1 MSNTN
6 TILGYVSPVEQPRSS
21 WYAPDGMMTRRTWIG
36 KEEDLAVLIVAVGT
50 EDATYGVAGEYRI
63 DPEDGGMFKLE
74 QTYTKRST
82 QSDYATFQKLVNPRI
97 EYDVQ
102 EIQKPL
108 ESSPLFGIVDEDG
121 TINAEYAVAAENW
134 KNAPTR
140 RKLAF
145 QIPADNVTKPD
156 PDTDAD
162 WQLLADFD
170 EGGGATTLLELAK
183 RLLSG
188 QDSYLIA
195 SQIITQITILKV
207 QPTEASIFA
216 EYLIDEPPGKLSAN
230 SEYLREPDRVVQGQD
245 GNWTVTSRWRG
256 ADKWDPMFY
265 APPN

>member
-6 TILGYVSPVEQPRSS
+6 TILGYSAPVEQPRSS
-21 WYAPDGMMTRRTWIG
+21 WYASDGMMTRRTWIG
-36 KEEDLAVLIVAVGT
+36 KEEDLTALIVEVGT
-50 EDATYGVAGEYRI
+50 DDETYGLAGEYRI
-63 DPEDGGMFKLE
+63 DPDDGGMYKLE

-82 QSDYATFQKLVNPRI
+82 VSSYAVFQKLVNPRI

-108 ESSPLFGIVDEDG
+108 ESSPKFHIVDETGGIDVD
-121 TINAEYAVAAENW
+121 YAAAIENW
-134 KNAPTR
+134 KNAPLR

-145 QIPADNVTKPD
+145 QIPADGITKPD
-156 PDTDAD
+156 PDTDTD
-162 WQLLADFD
+162 WQLLSDFD
-170 EGGGATTLLELAK
+170 EGGGADTLMELAK
-183 RLLSG
+183 RIMSG

-207 QPTEASIFA
+207 APTSVFTEF
-216 EYLIDEPPGKLSAN
+216 LIDEPPGSFSAN
-230 SEYLREPDRVVQGQD
+230 AQYLREPDRVVQGQD

-265 APPN
+265 TPPN

>member
-1 MSNTN
+1 MSNPN
-6 TILGYVSPVEQPRSS
+6 TVHGYSSPVEQPRSFHYS
-21 WYAPDGMMTRRTWIG
+21 SDGFVTRRSWIG
-36 KEEDLAVLIVAVGT
+36 EEADLTALIVAVGT
-50 EDATYGVAGEYRI
+50 EDQTYGVAGEYSI
-63 DPEDGGMFKLE
+63 QSEDAGFYRLE
-74 QTYTKRST
+74 QTYTKRDT
-82 QSDYATFQKLVNPRI
+82 QQQYAVFPKLVNPRI

-108 ESSPLFGIVDEDG
+108 ESSPKFGIVGETGEIDVD
-121 TINAEYAVAAENW
+121 YAAATENW
-134 KNAPTR
+134 KNAPLR

-145 QIPADNVTKPD
+145 QIPADGVTKPD
-156 PDTDAD
+156 PDTDTD
-162 WQLLADFD
+162 WQNLSDFD

-183 RLLSG
+183 RILSG

-207 QPTEASIFA
+207 QPVSIFT
-216 EYLIDEPPGKLSAN
+216 EFQIDTPPGDYSAN
-230 SEYLREPDRVVQGQD
+230 SEYLREPDRVTQGQD